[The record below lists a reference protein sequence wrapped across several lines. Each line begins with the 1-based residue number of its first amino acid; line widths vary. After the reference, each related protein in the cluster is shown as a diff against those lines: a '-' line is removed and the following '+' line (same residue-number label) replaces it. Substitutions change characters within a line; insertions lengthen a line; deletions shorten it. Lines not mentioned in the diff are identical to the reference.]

1 MVLFFAASCAGSPP
15 PVEEIPEPPAPV
27 APAPVQDPNQGPPN
41 QTTLDALDAAIARA
55 DRARQGVIDF
65 DGPGYF
71 PGDWDAAE
79 SRYRSITGDA
89 GRSTLGETLGETQG
103 ETQGE
108 AQELLN
114 RYNAAADAYED
125 LFRKTLPRYAEDRE
139 KAIQEAR
146 NAAISAGIQTIS
158 PEHLRLADQNAGD
171 ALDQYEKEEY
181 YSAAASAD
189 LALARYQVLKGGVE
203 AYKIR
208 QEIVNRDFIPYDP
221 DNFDKADQDGLAG
234 IAAYEAENMDG
245 LQDAAEKIFSRYDMV
260 LKTGWIS
267 YAAERG
273 AAAGVERQAALDA
286 KANVA
291 VRNDFNAAS
300 TLYSRAGTSFNTAK
314 YDEAAGLYAQSEVL
328 FAQAGRN
335 ASDKRRAAEAA
346 IRSAEEKMIESDENA
361 RNAELIIEGG
371 GQ

>member
-1 MVLFFAASCAGSPP
+1 MVYVFLGGMVLFLAASCAGSPP
-15 PVEEIPEPPAPV
+15 PVEESPEAPAPAAP

-41 QTTLDALDAAIARA
+41 QTTLDSLDAAVARA

-71 PGDWDAAE
+71 PEDWDAAE
-79 SRYRSITGDA
+79 SRYRSVTEDA
-89 GRSTLGETLGETQG
+89 RRN
-103 ETQGE
+103 TQGE
-108 AQELLN
+108 AQESLN
-114 RYNAAADAYED
+114 RYNAAAGAYED

-139 KAIQEAR
+139 RAIQEAR
-146 NAAISAGIQTIS
+146 NAAISAGIQAIS
-158 PEHLRLADQNAGD
+158 PEHLRLADQNALD

-189 LALARYQVLKGGVE
+189 LALARYQVLKRGVE
-203 AYKIR
+203 AYNIR
-208 QEIVNRDFIPYDP
+208 QEIADRGFIPYDP
-221 DNFDKADQDGLAG
+221 DNFDKADQDGLAA

-245 LQDAAEKIFSRYDMV
+245 LQDAAERIFSRYDLV

-273 AAAGVERQAALDA
+273 AAAGVERQAALDV

-291 VRNDFNAAS
+291 VRSDFDAAS
-300 TLYSRAGTSFNTAK
+300 IIYNRAGTSFNTAK
-314 YDEAAGLYAQSEVL
+314 YDEAAGLYTQSEVL